1 MTELIKLELRK
12 QFISLNVLQFYI
24 CIKVILCLV

>member
-12 QFISLNVLQFYI
+12 QFTSLSVLQFYI
-24 CIKVILCLV
+24 CTKVILRLV

>member
-12 QFISLNVLQFYI
+12 QFTSLSVLQFYI
-24 CIKVILCLV
+24 CIKVILRLV